1 MHCGFHAMRVYFVV
15 SYTHHTVRTNIG
27 SATVLLSLSKHA
39 VALNTTMHINID
51 TLAQTPLEFETP
63 LAESN
68 CYRIGGAFAAAS
80 VGFGRQ
86 SGAGWDGFASEGP
99 REHFEERPWGYY
111 RVEVQPQHVHR
122 CL

>member
-1 MHCGFHAMRVYFVV
+1 MHCEFHAMHFVAV
-15 SYTHHTVRTNIG
+15 RCTHHTVRTKIG

-51 TLAQTPLEFETP
+51 TLAQTPLEFESP
-63 LAESN
+63 LAESD
-68 CYRIGGAFAAAS
+68 CYRIGGTLAAAS

-86 SGAGWDGFASEGP
+86 RGAGRDGFASKGP
-99 REHFEERPWGYY
+99 REHFEERSWRYY
-111 RVEVQPQHVHR
+111 RVEVQPQYVHR